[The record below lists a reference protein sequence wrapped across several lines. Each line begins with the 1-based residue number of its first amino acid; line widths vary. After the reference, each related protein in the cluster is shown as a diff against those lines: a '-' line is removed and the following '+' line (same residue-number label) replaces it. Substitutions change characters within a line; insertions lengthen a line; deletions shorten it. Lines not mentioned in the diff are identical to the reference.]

1 MRKMLCLVFVLALLA
16 LAACG
21 GAGNGTG
28 SSNISQVPPAP
39 ESSQEEQQL
48 SSTEP
53 DPPFQQPQQPERQE
67 REPIGSPAVVA
78 YPELLPEELI
88 SSPLYQQAITRPS
101 VIVYEDEVVT
111 DPRSVYD
118 FLAAVEW
125 GEDWDLYR
133 YDFSGSADDGS
144 LYFIHF
150 ISTGGVVRERG
161 EFVWSWDSM
170 TEEGSLSR
178 VGRLELNDYGY
189 LTYQSIGDN
198 GFPVISD
205 RDLYDNAEERRQM
218 RKTYL
223 YPIYYT
229 GIGCGYTW
237 STPFVDM
244 SWLYLFEDI
253 YNYEHEGTPWDEY
266 GSDWPVDYMV
276 QTLSRY
282 FDGVTADVFISS
294 FKPGRS
300 PYDPETNTV
309 HYEGGRGGAIPDA
322 RVTGWTQE
330 GDILTIDY
338 HRYEYYSGLPVGG
351 ESRRLTVRLLEDGTF
366 RYLSNLEL

>member
-39 ESSQEEQQL
+39 ESSQEEQQP

-53 DPPFQQPQQPERQE
+53 DPSFQQPQQPERQE
-67 REPIGSPAVVA
+67 REPIGSPAVIA
-78 YPELLPEELI
+78 YPEFLTDELTA
-88 SSPLYQQAITRPS
+88 SPLYQEALTRPS
-101 VIVYEDEVVT
+101 VIVYQKEIVT
-111 DPRSVYD
+111 DPQPVYD
-118 FLAAVEW
+118 FLAAAEK
-125 GEDWDLYR
+125 GEDWDLY
-133 YDFSGSADDGS
+133 YYNFDSFGTPSVSFSHFFSDGGKVYRRS
-144 LYFIHF
+144 EFEY
-150 ISTGGVVRERG
+150 SRE
-161 EFVWSWDSM
+161 EM
-170 TEEGSLSR
+170 TERTSLSYR
-178 VGRLELNDYGY
+178 IHEIVLNDYGY
-189 LTYQSIGDN
+189 LNYRNEGLK
-198 GFPVISD
+198 VISD
-205 RDLYDNAEERRQM
+205 RDLYDDALELREM
-218 RKTYL
+218 LETYL

-253 YNYEHEGTPWDEY
+253 YNYEHEGTPWDQY
-266 GSDWPVDYMV
+266 GSDWPVDYMI